1 MLFYFIFFFLRQHP
15 LKFSSIFGALGAIQC
30 IKIFFLMFFILKKY
44 QNLIINSIEAK
55 PNSDKNPEIRSY
67 TREN

>member
-15 LKFSSIFGALGAIQC
+15 LKFSSIFLALGAIQG
-30 IKIFFLMFFILKKY
+30 ITNIFLMFFILKKY

-55 PNSDKNPEIRSY
+55 PN
-67 TREN
+67 

>member
-15 LKFSSIFGALGAIQC
+15 LKFSSILLALGAIQG
-30 IKIFFLMFFILKKY
+30 ITNIFLMFFILKKY

-55 PNSDKNPEIRSY
+55 PN
-67 TREN
+67 